1 MTSKPSCNSRSV
13 GPLSEKKQQHLW
25 AASFES
31 SGTCVNG
38 LSDRFS
44 QVSEANWTV
53 QKNLTRRE
61 KWILRNHIMLLLLVF
76 SFLTGKTCVLSPNLG
91 PLLSELQLLLLVI
104 WNNCFHGNIL
114 ATFHSRIAALVTF
127 ALLGYT
133 GNGFDKQKFL
143 RVVLKEFLTML
154 KHHNFIS
161 LYLIPFYLR
170 AVPRLSCCSSG

>member
-1 MTSKPSCNSRSV
+1 MTSKPFCNSRSV
-13 GPLSEKKQQHLW
+13 VRRSSNIYGLHPLSLP
-25 AASFES
+25 
-31 SGTCVNG
+31 G
-38 LSDRFS
+38 LAWMVWVTGFPK
-44 QVSEANWTV
+44 VSEANRTV

-91 PLLSELQLLLLVI
+91 PLLLELQPLLLVI
-104 WNNCFHGNIL
+104 WNNCFYGNIL
-114 ATFHSRIAALVTF
+114 ATFHSRTAALVTF

-154 KHHNFIS
+154 KHNFIS